1 MRVLNHEN
9 TAWRCEKR
17 SLRWNSSRTSGTKFG
32 ETEQKKSMPILIQS
46 MKSKQTC
53 SANLAIFSLL
63 SANVYLKNMFITFLP
78 HAISLSMHK
87 EE

>member
-1 MRVLNHEN
+1 M
-9 TAWRCEKR
+9 

-63 SANVYLKNMFITFLP
+63 SANVHLKNIYLLLFFPMQFLFQC
-78 HAISLSMHK
+78 IRKSNSRVT
-87 EE
+87 